1 MIAGMPP
8 GTGVHSD
15 GAILDGVLERI
26 TFANPETGYT
36 IARIDPGRG
45 GPDMI
50 TAVGPLL
57 GAQVGESLRMRG
69 RWTSHP
75 KYGKQFEVH
84 SYTTVLPATAA
95 GIQRYLGSGLIKG
108 IGPVMAERM
117 VNRFGVDI
125 MHIIEDSPGR
135 LIEVEG
141 LGPKRTA
148 MITAAWAEQK
158 AIKEV
163 MIFLQ
168 GVGVSTSLAVRIY
181 KKYGDASISVV
192 RAEPYRLA
200 SDVWGIGFKTADT
213 IAAAVGIARDSP
225 ERIKAGLAYTLSEA
239 ADDGHCY
246 LPAPNLIADAAK
258 ILDVPAELITP
269 CLDELAAAEGVV
281 REAVPASAG
290 TDPQV
295 PAVYLPPFYQAER
308 SLASSLLR
316 LLAARE
322 DRLAAFTSV
331 DWDKVLG
338 WLRGRTGSSLAPE
351 QEEAVRLALTSR
363 IAVLTGGPG
372 CGKSFT
378 VRSVVELARAK
389 GARIILAA
397 PTGRAA
403 KRLAELTGHEAAT
416 IHRLLQLRP
425 GGEPS
430 FDAATPLDADLV
442 VVDETS
448 MVDVILANKL
458 VKAVPPGAHLL
469 LVGDVDQLPSVG
481 AGEVLRD
488 LLSAGSLP
496 VVRLRRIFRQA
507 QQSGIVIN
515 AHRIND
521 GQPPGL
527 TGFAD
532 FFWFSCEEAEQTAE
546 LVVDIVARRIP
557 ARFGLDPRRDV
568 QVLCPMHRGPTGAG
582 NLNTLLQEALT
593 PFREGQQERRYG
605 GRVFRI
611 GDKVT
616 QLRNNYEKGAAGVFN
631 GTVGVVTGMSL
642 DDHTLT
648 VLTDEDEKVDYG
660 FDELDELAHAY
671 AVTIHRSQGSEYPA
685 VVIPLTMGSWMM
697 LQRNLLY
704 TGVTRAR
711 KLVVLAGSRRA
722 LAVAVRTRGA
732 GRRHTS
738 LGYRLRLHR
747 AQPEQQAGR
756 RDGRGTGHEQRDA
769 SCGRGDRLQD
779 PGPVDAADGPE
790 QLPLGHR
797 LARTDGRLPPALVLT
812 AQPQEAAKMSRRPV
826 RAGARGRVV
835 GHAERREDPVEPADV
850 RVDGGPFDEAAA
862 AGFGDD
868 GRDAGGGRSRA
879 GGAADRTV
887 RTRFL
892 ADDVAE
898 PVRGGQLAGPGLG
911 RARVVERERLKRLDH
926 VAGVHVDQ
934 RIGARDEL
942 RECRVRQ
949 PVGESPRRVA
959 REAPVEV
966 LAVVGHD
973 ERAAG
978 AERGQVQHRH
988 RDNPAAQ
995 FPFLE
1000 APGPLADAGSRRVL
1014 RAVHSGQDGEPR
1026 AVAGAGQLDD
1036 GYLQAGQRER
1046 VTARG
1051 RGHASVLH
1059 G

>member
-1 MIAGMPP
+1 MRSPGGMIIRMPAGTP
-8 GTGVHSD
+8 VHRD
-15 GAILDGVLERI
+15 IAVLDGVLERV

-36 IARIDPGRG
+36 IARIDAGRG
-45 GPDMI
+45 PDLI
-50 TAVGPLL
+50 TVVGPLL

-84 SYTTVLPATAA
+84 SYTTVLPATTQ

-117 VNRFGVDI
+117 VAHFGVDI
-125 MHIIEDSPGR
+125 MHVIEDAPGR
-135 LIEVEG
+135 LIEVDG

-148 MITAAWAEQK
+148 LITAAWAEQK

-181 KKYGDASISVV
+181 KKYGDESISVV

-213 IAAAVGIARDSP
+213 IAASVGIARDSP

-281 REAVPASAG
+281 RETVPAAAAVASAQAAS
-290 TDPQV
+290 QV

-308 SLASSLLR
+308 ALAQALLR
-316 LLAARE
+316 LLASGR
-322 DRLAAFTSV
+322 DRLSGFAAV
-331 DWDKVLG
+331 DWDKALG
-338 WLRGRTGSSLAPE
+338 WLRGRTGAPLAPE

-363 IAVLTGGPG
+363 VAVLTGGPG

-389 GARIILAA
+389 GAKVVLAA

-430 FDAATPLDADLV
+430 FDASSPLDADLV

-458 VKAVPPGAHLL
+458 VKAIAPGAHLL

-488 LLSAGSLP
+488 LLSAGTLP
-496 VVRLRRIFRQA
+496 VVRLTKIFRQA

-515 AHRIND
+515 AHRINA

-527 TGFAD
+527 REFGD
-532 FFWFSCEEAEQTAE
+532 FFMFACDEADDTAP

-568 QVLCPMHRGPTGAG
+568 QVLCPMHRGPAGAG
-582 NLNTLLQEALT
+582 NLNLLLQEALT
-593 PFREGQQERRYG
+593 PFADGQPERRYG
-605 GRVFRI
+605 GRVFRV

-616 QLRNNYEKGAAGVFN
+616 QLRNNYEKGAAGIFN
-631 GTVGVVTGMSL
+631 GTVGVVTGLSVEE
-642 DDHTLT
+642 HTLT

-704 TGVTRAR
+704 TAVTRAK

-722 LAVAVRTRGA
+722 LAVAIRTKGA
-732 GRRHTS
+732 GRRHTA
-738 LGYRLRLHR
+738 LDYRLR
-747 AQPEQQAGR
+747 A
-756 RDGRGTGHEQRDA
+756 
-769 SCGRGDRLQD
+769 
-779 PGPVDAADGPE
+779 
-790 QLPLGHR
+790 
-797 LARTDGRLPPALVLT
+797 
-812 AQPQEAAKMSRRPV
+812 
-826 RAGARGRVV
+826 
-835 GHAERREDPVEPADV
+835 
-850 RVDGGPFDEAAA
+850 
-862 AGFGDD
+862 
-868 GRDAGGGRSRA
+868 
-879 GGAADRTV
+879 
-887 RTRFL
+887 
-892 ADDVAE
+892 
-898 PVRGGQLAGPGLG
+898 
-911 RARVVERERLKRLDH
+911 
-926 VAGVHVDQ
+926 
-934 RIGARDEL
+934 
-942 RECRVRQ
+942 
-949 PVGESPRRVA
+949 
-959 REAPVEV
+959 
-966 LAVVGHD
+966 
-973 ERAAG
+973 
-978 AERGQVQHRH
+978 
-988 RDNPAAQ
+988 
-995 FPFLE
+995 
-1000 APGPLADAGSRRVL
+1000 
-1014 RAVHSGQDGEPR
+1014 
-1026 AVAGAGQLDD
+1026 
-1036 GYLQAGQRER
+1036 
-1046 VTARG
+1046 
-1051 RGHASVLH
+1051 
-1059 G
+1059 